1 MNNYK
6 LANLGFLPV
15 IIILAAILVITSVY
29 TIETG
34 TVGII
39 STFGKYDINEKQPGI
54 HLKIPFV
61 QTVRIFDVKLQT
73 VNYHQNKDLPD
84 QYGVVNKPYIQVL
97 DRKNLPIGIELTVQ
111 YTPKKAEASEILAVY
126 GFNYFEKLI
135 NPMIRDV
142 VRDVIGSYQAEKIAA
157 DRTAIAKEIRSLLSD
172 KFQSLPFELTDVAL
186 RDIKLPPIVLKK
198 IEEVQ
203 LATQEEQR
211 LVMIER
217 QAKKNQ
223 EIKTIEANT
232 KLIEVTT
239 QAKADAEKKRIE
251 ADAKAYQ
258 IAKEAEAIA
267 RANDQIAASVTD
279 KLIRYKAVERWNGQ
293 YPTTLMGTGKG
304 MMIQLP
310 KLQ

>member
-1 MNNYK
+1 MKNIK
-6 LANLGFLPV
+6 LGNLGFLPV
-15 IIILAAILVITSVY
+15 LLILAVIAIVSSVY

-39 STFGKYDINEKQPGI
+39 STFGKYDVEEKQPGI
-54 HLKIPFV
+54 HLKVPFV
-61 QTVRIFDVKLQT
+61 QKVRVFDVKLQT
-73 VNYHQNKDLPD
+73 VNYHQNQDLPD
-84 QYGVVNKPYIQVL
+84 QHGVVNKAYIQVL

-111 YTPKKAEASEILAVY
+111 YTPKKTEASEILAAY

-172 KFQSLPFELTDVAL
+172 KFQLLPFKLTDVAL
-186 RDIKLPPIVLKK
+186 RDIKLPQIVLKK

-239 QAKADAEKKRIE
+239 QAKADAQKKRIE

-258 IAKEAEAIA
+258 ISKEAQAIA
-267 RANDQIAASVTD
+267 AANDQIAASVTD
-279 KLIRYKAVERWNGQ
+279 KLIRYKAVEIWNGQ
-293 YPTTLMGTGKG
+293 YPTTLMANGKD
-304 MMIQLP
+304 MMVQLP
-310 KLQ
+310 RLK

>member
-1 MNNYK
+1 MKNIKLGNY
-6 LANLGFLPV
+6 GFLPV
-15 IIILAAILVITSVY
+15 LLILAIVILVTSVY

-39 STFGKYDINEKQPGI
+39 STFGKYDTSEKQPGI
-54 HLKIPFV
+54 HVKVPFV

-73 VNYHQNKDLPD
+73 VNYHQSKDLPD
-84 QYGVVNKPYIQVL
+84 QHGVVNKPYIQVL

-111 YTPKKAEASEILAVY
+111 YTPKKSEASEILAVY

-135 NPMIRDV
+135 NPIIRDV

-157 DRTAIAKEIRSLLSD
+157 DRTAIAKEIRALLSD
-172 KFQSLPFELTDVAL
+172 KFQSLPFQLTDVAL
-186 RDIKLPPIVLKK
+186 RDIKLPQIVLKK

-258 IAKEAEAIA
+258 IAKEADAIA
-267 RANDQIAASVTD
+267 RANGLIAASVTS
-279 KLIRYKAVERWNGQ
+279 KLIQYKTIETWNGQ
-293 YPTTLMGTGKG
+293 YPATLMGNGKDV
-304 MMIQLP
+304 IVQLP